1 MGSLDQTIM
10 HDRNG
15 YKEEILDFL
24 SNSRFL
30 VPEDPNFF
38 HGRIYGKSQPPA
50 PKVLWA
56 SSETPRHDHD
66 APEWLTATEYIESE
80 DVLEDKVE
88 WLIALLKISSKTVIY
103 TGAGISTAAGV
114 EQAARGV
121 GGQKKKIGCSTEA
134 EPTLTHKA
142 IAALHKAGLVHSW
155 IQQNHDGL
163 PQKAGY
169 PQEDIVEIHGSWY
182 DPSNPVVCYDG
193 NLKQEHFQKMKDA
206 ADEADLV
213 LVLGTSLSGL
223 NSDRVAK
230 DPAQRSLT
238 GKSLGTVIVNL
249 QQTKQ
254 DGISSLRIFS
264 QTDAVFS
271 SLLDKLSLSLPSTP
285 KYNEENRAVVPYNK
299 YGRRSTTTKMV
310 LDLSEGQPIRLNPNH
325 NCQGSRQGAFMHIGA
340 TQAIKYRGKVRKPG
354 PGIGIVLGYSEQEC
368 GWKLEVEGVH
378 MLLGGWWLRAAQKG
392 ELQFIPVI
400 NMDPQTFDVVN

>member
-134 EPTLTHKA
+134 EPTFTHKA
-142 IAALHKAGLVHSW
+142 ISALHKAGF
-155 IQQNHDGL
+155 
-163 PQKAGY
+163 

-193 NLKQEHFQKMKDA
+193 NLKQDHFQKMKDA

-400 NMDPQTFDVVN
+400 NMDPKTFDVVN